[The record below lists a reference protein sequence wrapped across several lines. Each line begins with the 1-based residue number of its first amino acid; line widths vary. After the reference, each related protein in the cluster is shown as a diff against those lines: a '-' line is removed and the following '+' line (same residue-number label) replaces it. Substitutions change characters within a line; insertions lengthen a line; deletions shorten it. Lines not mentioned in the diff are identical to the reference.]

1 MVQADQNIPPLP
13 TPAVPPTLIRPA
25 SLGDLEQ
32 LTDVLTASFYD
43 CDGWRQWVYP
53 LIRLGI
59 QEDLKQRLKA
69 NSPRYA
75 CLAAVSIPP
84 ASTASDSLAP
94 DREAAIIAGTAEASL
109 RQPWP
114 WQGDRHIY
122 ISNLAVGQSFR
133 RQGVATTLL
142 QSCEQV
148 AQRWQ
153 ISELR
158 LHVMEDNL
166 AAQAL
171 YRNAGFSRVQA
182 EDSPAS
188 WLGLQARRLLLH
200 KVLSPPPQPTPASDR
215 FSRDR

>member
-1 MVQADQNIPPLP
+1 MVQADKNTPPPP
-13 TPAVPPTLIRPA
+13 TVAVPQTLIRTA
-25 SLGDLEQ
+25 SLRDIDQ

-53 LIRLGI
+53 FIRLGI

-75 CLAAVSIPP
+75 CLAALSVPP
-84 ASTASDSLAP
+84 ASASLDPGASAK
-94 DREAAIIAGTAEASL
+94 EAAIAGTVEASL

-114 WQGDRHIY
+114 WQGDRHLY
-122 ISNLAVGQSFR
+122 VSNLAVGQGFR
-133 RQGVATTLL
+133 RQGIATTLL

-148 AQRWQ
+148 AQQWQ
-153 ISELR
+153 VYELR

-171 YRNAGFSRVQA
+171 YRRAGFARVQA

-200 KVLSPPPQPTPASDR
+200 KVLPPPQPAAAKV
-215 FSRDR
+215 